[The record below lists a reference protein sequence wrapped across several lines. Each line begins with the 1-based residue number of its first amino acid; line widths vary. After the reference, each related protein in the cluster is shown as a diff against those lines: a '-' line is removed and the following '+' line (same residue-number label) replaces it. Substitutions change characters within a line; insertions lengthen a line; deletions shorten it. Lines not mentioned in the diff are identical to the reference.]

1 MTQRTHESHR
11 LDQKNKYVTDPP
23 LENQVQSIHQLFN
36 NLITIINDDIQ
47 SNNEDEDDFFFQ
59 NKKQSKKNN
68 NNSNVKSIGIEL
80 KTDIHKLYVDAV
92 KTLRYAQKNDQ
103 GDNIQYSKSYL
114 LEQFNDLKGNLHGLR
129 IEMINLLQDT
139 IKVKGNKLSNSLIF
153 DFEKLIDEIM
163 NQFCEDLYDIYLK
176 MIQYSDSG
184 FSKSIFSSLFNG
196 IYDFTEDLEKIHL
209 ELIQCI
215 DSIVYPANTTSNFVN
230 NSPEFSN
237 VLEKSKEVIYKQ
249 RVKKLTE
256 FFTEQINLY
265 LVDFQEA
272 VNLIHL
278 MHKRLHDFS
287 FQFYEQLTNA
297 DPKFNL
303 LDLERVYK
311 PRCDGFS
318 DICNYYGL
326 ISSSNKKEKSPN
338 SDDETSEKDEE
349 FETDNNYNLDF
360 EQLWEKVRRERCID
374 FACTEI
380 SFAGETLQNDLFQV
394 WHGSVNRF
402 DRIAIGNLLYNV
414 FNARF
419 EIHDSGL
426 SLATVSAAYNFA
438 VKIESTFYTIK
449 RKEEE
454 EEEEEEFDE
463 ELSANFQSLLEG
475 MLDAASSD
483 LLSLRRSQIRF
494 LSNPPQGD
502 SDSYIKK
509 AKKISEDI
517 QSKALD
523 LNAALYSGRE
533 TNFINS
539 QRLMAEDSEERRR
552 AKQQEMNNDY
562 DYSDDEFKNKNHEEE
577 EEEEEF
583 IYYTDSFEMYD
594 NEESEEIKSQLD
606 KIISISNNI
615 FQTAKNSQNA
625 DFNDRP
631 RSIRQSSKSQQ
642 NQIFTKSM
650 KMSIQRNMSDE
661 SLVQVTC
668 VEDAMASIYI
678 QLFASIKGTLFALI
692 RVSDTKRALKVK
704 GELNERIQEFMGHLD
719 SIKKRAKVRDDV
731 KTIKAIDERLSY
743 LNGLEEDSI
752 KNCICDSLR
761 NFIEFTFANY
771 DRNINMFKNQYS
783 KSVDV
788 LRSELNSNLQKIKI
802 EKHIP
807 DLILIEKKKLI
818 ATKKEEQRPDMTS
831 YESDEAVISNYIE
844 KKNYQL
850 AEREKAKLAKK
861 KEEKKQKK
869 LKDVESKYNEMKNQK
884 LKEQQDELLRMER
897 RFEKKMNEEKAKMN
911 RERTVQT
918 RILATSMKTSSLR
931 HYKTALKIVRIDAK
945 TKREV
950 QRMLNKVVN
959 DEIEKRKDI
968 KDLMARLLSKKVD
981 GADWMQ

>member
-1 MTQRTHESHR
+1 
-11 LDQKNKYVTDPP
+11 
-23 LENQVQSIHQLFN
+23 
-36 NLITIINDDIQ
+36 
-47 SNNEDEDDFFFQ
+47 
-59 NKKQSKKNN
+59 
-68 NNSNVKSIGIEL
+68 
-80 KTDIHKLYVDAV
+80 
-92 KTLRYAQKNDQ
+92 
-103 GDNIQYSKSYL
+103 
-114 LEQFNDLKGNLHGLR
+114 
-129 IEMINLLQDT
+129 
-139 IKVKGNKLSNSLIF
+139 
-153 DFEKLIDEIM
+153 
-163 NQFCEDLYDIYLK
+163 
-176 MIQYSDSG
+176 
-184 FSKSIFSSLFNG
+184 
-196 IYDFTEDLEKIHL
+196 
-209 ELIQCI
+209 
-215 DSIVYPANTTSNFVN
+215 
-230 NSPEFSN
+230 
-237 VLEKSKEVIYKQ
+237 
-249 RVKKLTE
+249 
-256 FFTEQINLY
+256 
-265 LVDFQEA
+265 
-272 VNLIHL
+272 
-278 MHKRLHDFS
+278 
-287 FQFYEQLTNA
+287 
-297 DPKFNL
+297 
-303 LDLERVYK
+303 
-311 PRCDGFS
+311 
-318 DICNYYGL
+318 
-326 ISSSNKKEKSPN
+326 
-338 SDDETSEKDEE
+338 
-349 FETDNNYNLDF
+349 
-360 EQLWEKVRRERCID
+360 
-374 FACTEI
+374 
-380 SFAGETLQNDLFQV
+380 
-394 WHGSVNRF
+394 
-402 DRIAIGNLLYNV
+402 
-414 FNARF
+414 
-419 EIHDSGL
+419 
-426 SLATVSAAYNFA
+426 
-438 VKIESTFYTIK
+438 
-449 RKEEE
+449 
-454 EEEEEEFDE
+454 
-463 ELSANFQSLLEG
+463 
-475 MLDAASSD
+475 
-483 LLSLRRSQIRF
+483 
-494 LSNPPQGD
+494 
-502 SDSYIKK
+502 
-509 AKKISEDI
+509 
-517 QSKALD
+517 
-523 LNAALYSGRE
+523 
-533 TNFINS
+533 
-539 QRLMAEDSEERRR
+539 
-552 AKQQEMNNDY
+552 
-562 DYSDDEFKNKNHEEE
+562 
-577 EEEEEF
+577 
-583 IYYTDSFEMYD
+583 
-594 NEESEEIKSQLD
+594 
-606 KIISISNNI
+606 
-615 FQTAKNSQNA
+615 
-625 DFNDRP
+625 
-631 RSIRQSSKSQQ
+631 
-642 NQIFTKSM
+642 M

-831 YESDEAVISNYIE
+831 YERDEAVISNYIE

-981 GADWMQ
+981 GTDWMQ